1 MTEYKFTFTGTS
13 GTLAVGKVKV
23 VLICRQLVHQE
34 EVQEFFN
41 VQGGG
46 SFINGGRIN
55 SECSIAVS
63 QVL

>member
-1 MTEYKFTFTGTS
+1 MTEYKFNFTGTS
-13 GTLAVGKVKV
+13 GTLAVGKV